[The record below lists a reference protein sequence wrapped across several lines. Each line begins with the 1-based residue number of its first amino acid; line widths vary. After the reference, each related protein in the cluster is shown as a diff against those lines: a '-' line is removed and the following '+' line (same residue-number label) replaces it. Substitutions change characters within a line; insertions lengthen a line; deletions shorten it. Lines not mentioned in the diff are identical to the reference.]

1 MKRREML
8 FLVSGLV
15 IGLVFGMIL
24 VGSDDSLRESIFG
37 TAGSVKKT
45 NVNYYLVDLEQAQT
59 WLSAEYPQN
68 SDELKAAFDKLS
80 LIPVS
85 VVPNTDFI
93 AAEEDIAYLLPQAYA
108 ALVGEKNVDTI
119 QPKSGDSTAACLGLD
134 DDPYAGATLYFY
146 LTIPSDAAKKMD
158 FTKDWE
164 KLTVPQTNVLYWKL
178 LACYPDTDVNS

>member
-15 IGLVFGMIL
+15 LGLLFGMIL

-37 TAGSVKKT
+37 TAGSVKKA
-45 NVNYYLVDLEQAQT
+45 NVDYYLVDLEQAQT

-68 SDELKAAFDKLS
+68 SEELKASFDKLG

-85 VVPNTDFI
+85 VVPNADFK

-108 ALVGEKNVDTI
+108 ALVGQKNADTI
-119 QPKSGDSTAACLGLD
+119 QPKSGDSTAVCLGVD
-134 DDPYAGATLYFY
+134 DDPYAGTTLYFY

-158 FTKDWE
+158 VIKDWQ
-164 KLTVPQTNVLYWKL
+164 KLKDPKTNVLYWKL
-178 LACYPDTDVNS
+178 LACYPEPDAKS